1 MCCTPEIQKFLGY
14 GSAPRPLH
22 ESSKPMTRDYS
33 QFLPSEGDQTEK
45 AAELD
50 PLTQLGWQNF
60 FAHQT
65 LDRDLRETP
74 PVRVTSAHR
83 NGLRVQG
90 EEVDEL
96 IPPGPEATV
105 GDWLLLNRA
114 LPANSEVLERKSL
127 FKRRAPG
134 HDRSIQ
140 LIAANAD
147 TSFIVTSCNQ
157 DFNLARLERFIALAF
172 EAEVMP
178 VILLTKP
185 DLCDDPIPYVE
196 QARSISDRVPVVL
209 LNAKSPEAREQLAP
223 WCKPGQTLVFLGSSG
238 VGKSTLVNALF
249 GEGRAATGEI
259 REDDARGRHTTR
271 HRQMHFMPNGCAVLD
286 TPGMRELQMAEAE
299 SGIADLFAD
308 LEELAGQCK
317 FRNCAHEGEPGCA
330 IAAAIA
336 SGEVEEARLQRWN
349 KLKAEESFN
358 TASLSER
365 KGKSKV
371 LQKTIRAV
379 QKRNRKSG
387 R

>member
-1 MCCTPEIQKFLGY
+1 MI
-14 GSAPRPLH
+14 
-22 ESSKPMTRDYS
+22 RDYS
-33 QFLPSEGDQTEK
+33 QFLSPSRDIPSADTAPRLTPLEK
-45 AAELD
+45 
-50 PLTQLGWQNF
+50 LGWQSF
-60 FAHQT
+60 FLRQCAG
-65 LDRDLRETP
+65 RDLAETP

-90 EEVDEL
+90 DGIDEL

-105 GDWLLLNRA
+105 GDWLLLNRV
-114 LPANSEVLERKSL
+114 LPTSSEVLSRKSL

-157 DFNLARLERFIALAF
+157 DFNLARLERYIALAF

-185 DLCDDPIPYVE
+185 DLCEDPAPFVG
-196 QARSISDRVPVVL
+196 QAQSISDRVPVVL
-209 LNAKSPEAREQLAP
+209 VNSKSPEAREQLAP

-249 GEGRAATGEI
+249 GEGRAETGEI

-271 HRQMHFMPNGCAVLD
+271 HRQMHFMENGCAVLD

-299 SGIADLFAD
+299 AGIADLFSD
-308 LEELAGQCK
+308 LEELATQCK

-330 IAAAIA
+330 VAAAIQ
-336 SGEVEEARLQRWN
+336 SGEVDAARLQRWN

-358 TASLSER
+358 TASLQER
-365 KGKSKV
+365 KGKSKA
-371 LQKTIRAV
+371 LQKTIRSV
-379 QKRNRKSG
+379 QKRNRKTG